1 MNKNDRID
9 PSIQAILDSANRRE
23 TSNDKVKV
31 APRMLSKA
39 FEKTKARKQIPII
52 AEIKPTSPTTERVR
66 EEDPVEVAIAMVEG
80 GATALSVLTE
90 PEFFK
95 GSIEALERV
104 RAAVDIPVLR
114 KDFILKESHLDAVE
128 SDLILIIASFVD
140 NLEELYYSAK
150 ERGFQVLLEVHCE
163 KEIEIAVSMGAEIIG
178 INNRNIKNL
187 EVNLETFEKLAD
199 KVPDKTILIA
209 ESGISN
215 ENDAMRMYNAGA
227 DGLLIGTAIMEGKIK
242 QNTERFTQIKI

>member
-1 MNKNDRID
+1 
-9 PSIQAILDSANRRE
+9 
-23 TSNDKVKV
+23 VC
-31 APRMLSKA
+31 
-39 FEKTKARKQIPII
+39 
-52 AEIKPTSPTTERVR
+52 

-104 RAAVDIPVLR
+104 RAAVDIPILR
-114 KDFILKESHLDAVE
+114 KDFILKEAHLDAVE
-128 SDLILIIASFVD
+128 SDLVLIIASFVD
-140 NLEELYYSAK
+140 NLEELYHSAK
-150 ERGFQVLLEVHCE
+150 ERGFEVLLEVHCE
-163 KEIEIAVSMGAEIIG
+163 KEIEMAVDMGAEIIG

-199 KVPDKTILIA
+199 KIPDKTTLIA

-215 ENDAMRMYNAGA
+215 ERDAMRMYNAGA

>member
-1 MNKNDRID
+1 MNKSDRIN
-9 PSIQAILDSANRRE
+9 PSIQAILDSANRRDI
-23 TSNDKVKV
+23 SNNRVNV
-31 APRMLSKA
+31 APRMISKA
-39 FEKTKARKQIPII
+39 FEKTKARNHIPII
-52 AEIKPTSPTTERVR
+52 AEIKPTSPTTERVS

-104 RAAVDIPVLR
+104 RAAVDIPILR
-114 KDFILKESHLDAVE
+114 KDFILKEAHLDAVE
-128 SDLILIIASFVD
+128 SDLVLIIASFVD
-140 NLEELYYSAK
+140 NLEELYHSAK
-150 ERGFQVLLEVHCE
+150 ERGFEVLLEVHCE
-163 KEIEIAVSMGAEIIG
+163 KEIEMAVDMGAEIIG

-199 KVPDKTILIA
+199 KIPDKTTLIA

-215 ENDAMRMYNAGA
+215 ESDAMRMYNAGA